1 MVLQTWSQ
9 VIGESFQSIWLG
21 VMSFVPSLIMAVIV
35 FMIGWIVASLL
46 EKVISQAVK
55 ALMVDKALRAA
66 GVEEVLSKGGLHLNA
81 GAFLGGLVRWF
92 VVVVFLVASLEVIGL
107 TQVTVFLRDVV
118 LGYLPQVI
126 VASLVLLV
134 GAVLADTMD
143 RVVTTSARAA
153 DMRSAGFLGGVSR
166 WSIWLFA
173 LIVAL
178 SHLGIA
184 PQFMY
189 TLFTGVVA
197 MLALAGGLAFGLGGK
212 EAAARFLERLRE
224 DISDKK

>member
-21 VMSFVPSLIMAVIV
+21 VMSFVPGLVMALIV

-55 ALMVDKALRAA
+55 ALMVDKALRSA
-66 GVEEVLSKGGLHLNA
+66 GVEEVLAKGGLHLNA

-92 VVVVFLVASLEVIGL
+92 VIVVFLVASLEVIGL
-107 TQVTVFLRDVV
+107 TQVTIFLRDVV

-126 VASLVLLV
+126 VAALVLLV
-134 GAVLADTMD
+134 GAVLADVMD
-143 RVVTTSARAA
+143 RVVTSSARAA
-153 DMRSAGFLGGVSR
+153 DMQSAGFLGGVSR

-173 LIVAL
+173 LIIAL

-212 EAAARFLERLRE
+212 DAAARFVERLRE
-224 DISDKK
+224 DISNKK

>member
-46 EKVISQAVK
+46 EKVISQTVK
-55 ALMVDKALRAA
+55 ALMFDKALRAA

-153 DMRSAGFLGGVSR
+153 DMRSAGFLGGISR

-212 EAAARFLERLRE
+212 EAASRFIERLRE